1 VPCESRA
8 CKARGH
14 GEFKRR
20 LAGTSFLH
28 HFRFPS
34 RRGYR
39 VAVAWLAQ
47 LIGDGLRAKTV
58 DELIPDLIALHPTP
72 ASGVKLR
79 PSLWIAAVIRR
90 YFKFDH
96 ETWTASRTA
105 LIQLILASFRESR
118 PSFGHLL
125 QLLSVSGRS
134 RPCHVSAFCGVAKVV
149 LDFFDQRSSRK
160 FPS

>member
-1 VPCESRA
+1 LDRCRN
-8 CKARGH
+8 
-14 GEFKRR
+14 
-20 LAGTSFLH
+20 
-28 HFRFPS
+28 
-34 RRGYR
+34 
-39 VAVAWLAQ
+39 
-47 LIGDGLRAKTV
+47 
-58 DELIPDLIALHPTP
+58 P
-72 ASGVKLR
+72 A
-79 PSLWIAAVIRR
+79 

-149 LDFFDQRSSRK
+149 LDFFHQRFSRK
-160 FPS
+160 ASPIINGRERFGGSRRILGAPSAALFCSATEIDLNYKNFCRTSNPPLKSEDPQPSRLPPGAK